1 VYKTVEHTLFLGK
14 NVVFVPE
21 CPSTNDLAATLLPL
35 ASTVEGTIVI
45 TNHQT
50 AGRGQRGNTW
60 QTLPGQN
67 LTFSLILK
75 PTFLPVKDQFYLTV
89 VTALG
94 LHDFLKA
101 KMLDVIQIKWPND
114 LLVNEKKICGIL
126 IENQVQNNVLASS
139 IVGIGL
145 NIMQEIFALSNATS
159 LKLETGKNY
168 SLSDEFQSLLS
179 FLEARY
185 LLLRQGKRN
194 ELLHDYLQ
202 VLYRINNRHSFKSK
216 EIEFEG
222 IIVGVDDIGRLQ
234 VSTTNGLR
242 TFDLKE
248 IQYL

>member
-1 VYKTVEHTLFLGK
+1 MYKTVEHTLFLGK

-21 CPSTNDLAATLLPL
+21 CSSTNDLAATLLPL

-60 QTLPGQN
+60 QAAPVQN

-75 PTFLPVKDQFYLTV
+75 PAFLPVKDQFHLTV

-101 KMLDVIQIKWPND
+101 KRLERIQIKWPND
-114 LLVNEKKICGIL
+114 LLVNERKICGIL

-145 NIMQEIFALSNATS
+145 NIRQDIFTLPNATS
-159 LKLETGKNY
+159 LKLETGKDY
-168 SLSDEFQSLLS
+168 SLSDEFQLLLS

-202 VLYRINNRHSFKSK
+202 VLYRINKGHSFRSK
-216 EIEFEG
+216 EIDFEG
-222 IIVGVDDIGRLQ
+222 TIVGVDDIGRLQ
-234 VSTTNGLR
+234 INTASGVR